1 MSSRLAPL
9 RPRPWLSR
17 VLRAP
22 RHYWCIYQMALSCGL
37 RPDEARQW
45 AWGQTRLLMRRRI

>member
-1 MSSRLAPL
+1 MSNRLYPL
-9 RPRPWLSR
+9 RPRPWLFR

-22 RHYWCIYQMALSCGL
+22 GHFWRIYNTALDCGL

-45 AWGQTRLLMRRRI
+45 AWGQTRLLMRRRL

>member
-1 MSSRLAPL
+1 MNRLYPL
-9 RPRPWLSR
+9 HPRPWLFR
-17 VLRAP
+17 LLRAP
-22 RHYWCIYQMALSCGL
+22 GHFWLVYNTALDCGL